1 VVEITTMS
9 ASIAVAIRIVADSS
23 YDSHSSDV
31 MVVASSHD
39 RLTGQGRWQWQQIGA
54 VVAARRNP
62 AGSGIRCD
70 RDDGLGLE
78 GR

>member
-1 VVEITTMS
+1 MCATAGPKKQKARQT
-9 ASIAVAIRIVADSS
+9 VALAQKKERVPP
-23 YDSHSSDV
+23 
-31 MVVASSHD
+31 
-39 RLTGQGRWQWQQIGA
+39 LLIGA